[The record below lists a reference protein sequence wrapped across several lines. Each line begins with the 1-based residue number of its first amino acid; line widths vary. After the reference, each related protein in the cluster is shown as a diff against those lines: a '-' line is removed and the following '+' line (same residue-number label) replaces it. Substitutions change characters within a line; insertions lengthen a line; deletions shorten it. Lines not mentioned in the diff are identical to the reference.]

1 MAVGEE
7 DPMASFADRV
17 TLGRSGLSV
26 GPLGVSGG
34 YGVGA
39 KALLRA
45 FNRGVNYFYHG
56 SRRSPGMVAAI
67 RDLVAARHRAELV
80 IVLQSYSRL
89 ASLLERSVARGLT
102 QLGIEAVDVLLLGG
116 YNGRPG
122 ERLLERAERMREKGM
137 VRHLAVSGH
146 RRPAFVG
153 HAAEQRLSVLHIR
166 YNAAHAGAE
175 TEVFPHL
182 PAEGRPGGVAYTATC
197 WGALLKPRRM
207 PPSEAP
213 LRARDCY
220 RFVLSNPDFNV
231 CMTGPKD
238 DAQMDEALAALDE
251 GPLSTEEEA
260 RIRRIGRW
268 VHEHAH
274 FGR

>member
-1 MAVGEE
+1 
-7 DPMASFADRV
+7 MASFPNRV

-45 FNRGVNYFYHG
+45 FDRGVNYFYHG
-56 SRRSPGMVAAI
+56 SRRNPGMVAAI
-67 RDLVAARHRAELV
+67 KELVAARRRDELV

-89 ASLLERSVARGLT
+89 PALMERSLARGLT
-102 QLGIEAVDVLLLGG
+102 QLGIETADVLLLGWH
-116 YNGRPG
+116 NGPPG
-122 ERLLERAERMREKGM
+122 ERLLERAERMRGNGM

-146 RRPAFVG
+146 RRGAFVG
-153 HAAEQRLSVLHIR
+153 HAADSRLSVLHIR
-166 YNAAHAGAE
+166 YNAAHTGAD
-175 TEVFPHL
+175 TDVFPHL
-182 PAEGRPGGVAYTATC
+182 PAERRPGIVAYTATC
-197 WGALLKPRRM
+197 WGALLKARRM
-207 PPSEAP
+207 PPGEAP

-220 RFVLSNPDFNV
+220 RFVLSTPQFNV
-231 CMTGPKD
+231 CMSGPKN
-238 DAQMDEALAALDE
+238 DAQMDEVLAALDA
-251 GPLSTEEEA
+251 GPLSTEEES

-268 VHEHAH
+268 VHQHAT